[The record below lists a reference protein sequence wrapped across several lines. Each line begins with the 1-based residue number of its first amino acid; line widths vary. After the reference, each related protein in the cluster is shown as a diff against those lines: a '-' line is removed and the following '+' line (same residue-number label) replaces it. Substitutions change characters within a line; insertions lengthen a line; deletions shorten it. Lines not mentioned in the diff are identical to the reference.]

1 MTLLSQYAF
10 SGHSMTLNETHSRVL
25 LEIGI
30 SPGNNAFSIAKDLDR
45 DYGGINKVCG
55 ALRRRGLISTT
66 TKTNTKNA
74 TVKELKLTLLGFA
87 LTLVTSHSKCM
98 VDHDKSGNYRGTPE
112 ENKEFD
118 SLLRN
123 NCDLHEGLGIYYEY
137 FSHYTQP
144 DLSYSCITL
153 LPLVEVLKK
162 YSESYDFQAK
172 HFPTDLGRLEWD
184 DSIGSS
190 LYKDLFFEIWGRVEN
205 QNMIRGD
212 IDGDKMTFFTN
223 QLLPRFK
230 ESGGWS
236 EIVMELN
243 LRILKCE
250 QLRALKNLVD

>member
-1 MTLLSQYAF
+1 MI
-10 SGHSMTLNETHSRVL
+10 MNETQRIVL
-25 LEIGI
+25 VTIGI
-30 SPGNNAFSIAKDLDR
+30 SPGTNAYSIAQKLER
-45 DYGGINKVCG
+45 DQSGINRICST
-55 ALRRRGLISTT
+55 LRKNGLISATEI
-66 TKTNTKNA
+66 KNI
-74 TVKELKLTLLGFA
+74 KESRANSLKLTLLGFA
-87 LTLVTSHSKCM
+87 LTLVTSHGKYM
-98 VDHDKSGNYRGTPE
+98 DDHKISGRYRGAPE

-123 NCDLHEGLGIYYEY
+123 NRDLHEGLGIFYEY

-144 DLSYSCITL
+144 DLIYACIAL

-172 HFPTDLGRLEWD
+172 HFPTDLERLEWD

-190 LYKDLFFEIWGRVEN
+190 LYKDLFFEIWEGVEN
-205 QNMIRGD
+205 QNMVRGD

-236 EIVMELN
+236 EIVSELK

-250 QLRALKNLVD
+250 QLRVLKTLVD